1 MSSQK
6 ERVFTILVGQEILK
20 GSVFAFSK
28 YFGVETIFVTI
39 LVVGV
44 ETISVTELRDYFS
57 CFSVI
62 LPY

>member
-6 ERVFTILVGQEILK
+6 EGVFTILVGQEILK
-20 GSVFAFSK
+20 GSVFACSK
-28 YFGVETIFVTI
+28 YFGVETIFVII